1 MAELQRD
8 HTNNHGE
15 DSGKRSPSKFQ
26 WLDSESL
33 TSELKSAL
41 GEKAETSS
49 ATGVLDGILRGQWG
63 PWILDGITVQPRV
76 SYPSLEVKSAEPVHM
91 N

>member
-8 HTNNHGE
+8 HTNHHGE

-41 GEKAETSS
+41 DEKAEEDS
-49 ATGVLDGILRGQWG
+49 ATGVLDGILRGNWVLG
-63 PWILDGITVQPRV
+63 
-76 SYPSLEVKSAEPVHM
+76 S
-91 N
+91 